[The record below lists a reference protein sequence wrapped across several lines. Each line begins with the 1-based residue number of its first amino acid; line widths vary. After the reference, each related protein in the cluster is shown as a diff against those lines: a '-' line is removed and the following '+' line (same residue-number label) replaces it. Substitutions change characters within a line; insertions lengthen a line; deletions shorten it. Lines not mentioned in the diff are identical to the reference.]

1 MSAASSTDSRRR
13 FALVAGLA
21 LIAVIAVVV
30 ISQSGGDD
38 EGSGS
43 STATESADTL
53 EGIAQRGF
61 EVGDPDAPLTMVEYG
76 DLQCPFCAEA
86 GTEVIPSLIEDYV
99 ADGEL
104 RIVFEPLAFL
114 GPDSLTA
121 AQFAAAAA
129 LQDRGF
135 AFVERFYAN
144 QGTENSGY
152 VTDEFLEQIAAAVP
166 GLDADEAFAAADTPP
181 AQELLDDAEA
191 GATEA
196 GVDSTPTFLLGANED
211 SLEPVN
217 AGPGDLDAFRDEI
230 DAALDQ

>member
-1 MSAASSTDSRRR
+1 MSDASSTDSRRR

-38 EGSGS
+38 EDSSS

-53 EGIAQRGF
+53 EGIPQRGF
-61 EVGDPDAPLTMVEYG
+61 EVGDSDAPLTMVEYG

-104 RIVFEPLAFL
+104 RIVFEPLAFV
-114 GPDSLTA
+114 GPDSQTA
-121 AQFAAAAA
+121 ARFAAAAA

-152 VTDEFLEQIAAAVP
+152 VTDDFLEQIAAAVP
-166 GLDADEAFAAADTPP
+166 GLDAEEAFAAADTPP
-181 AQELLDDAEA
+181 AQQLLDDAEA

-211 SLEPVN
+211 SLETVN

-230 DAALDQ
+230 DAAPDQ